1 MKRFAVSLI
10 ASLLAFT
17 AGLVTA
23 SSWTSESEATVE
35 PVTVHVAEPCG
46 PQPPQPPA
54 PVQSFTVTP
63 PREFEFGHNGL
74 KLVPEQVQLKSER
87 LGYDI
92 DVSYP
97 QILGT
102 PYTDETKIRKVNQHI
117 KDAAVKLYQWP
128 LNPTGQMSLHDQ
140 ARSGIR
146 NTVNFTYQVGLATD
160 SFLSVHFIG
169 YSHNAGTNQQ
179 IQDSFT
185 MNYDLSAGKHL
196 KLSEIF
202 KPRSKYLEFISRYCI
217 NELKQYERKLFLEKL
232 APAAENFNTWQITS
246 NGITF
251 NFHGCRVAHCAEGE
265 LTVQIPFAELK
276 PMLNPDIP
284 GKFDITYP

>member
-23 SSWTSESEATVE
+23 SSWTSKSKEEMVE
-35 PVTVHVAEPCG
+35 PLRVHVAEPCA
-46 PQPPQPPA
+46 PQTPPPLA

-63 PREFEFGHNGL
+63 PREFEFGPNGL
-74 KLVPEQVQLKSER
+74 KLVPEQVQLKSES

-97 QILGT
+97 QIVGT
-102 PYTDETKIRKVNQHI
+102 PDTNETKIWKVNQHI

-128 LNPTGQMSLHDQ
+128 LNPTGQTSLHNQ
-140 ARSGIR
+140 PRSGIR
-146 NTVNFTYQVGLATD
+146 NTVTFTYQVGLATD
-160 SFLSVHFIG
+160 SFLSLHFIG
-169 YSHNAGTNQQ
+169 YSYNGSINQH

-196 KLSEIF
+196 KLSDIF

-217 NELKQYERKLFLEKL
+217 NELRQYDRVLILEEL
-232 APAAENFNTWQITS
+232 APAAENFNTWQITA
-246 NGITF
+246 NGLTF
-251 NFHGCRVAHCAEGE
+251 NFHGCRVAHCTEGE

-276 PMLNPDIP
+276 PMLNPGIP
-284 GKFDITYP
+284 G